1 MNLSFFTVLGFPG
14 GSGSKASACNAGDLG
29 SIPELGRSPGEGN
42 GYPPQYSCLE
52 NPMDR
57 GNWQAVVH
65 GVTESDMMSDE
76 HFHFTMLAAI
86 NDYCLDPL
94 F

>member
-1 MNLSFFTVLGFPG
+1 MNRRYSDPLCRKTVNLDYSKPRINWCVYVCTQMLPYGLPHSVFADCELPQG
-14 GSGSKASACNAGDLG
+14 G
-29 SIPELGRSPGEGN
+29 E
-42 GYPPQYSCLE
+42 
-52 NPMDR
+52 
-57 GNWQAVVH
+57 H

>member
-1 MNLSFFTVLGFPG
+1 MTTRNFPG
-14 GSGSKASACNAGDLG
+14 GSDGKASVYNAGDLG